1 MPICLPLPLFPIFLT
16 LFCMKGFFI
25 KKAFFDGWDN
35 LIAICLI
42 NIAYLGLIYL
52 GFIVFMGVPS
62 LSALAIP
69 VLLLVISIFMGASAS
84 AVHNYSDYKGD
95 TWSALRYGLVRNI
108 RHSLF
113 FALLLILAVLNI
125 ILIIPFYLSYGNA
138 FGILISV
145 VLLWIEL
152 ILLLCLPYYF
162 PLMNH
167 LPADRPLKTA
177 KKCFIIVGD
186 NFGFTIF
193 FFLYNI
199 VCAAMSVFTMGIIPG
214 ITGMQLAAE
223 DAIRLM
229 MMKYDYLEENPDAD
243 RKHIP
248 WEDILYDEKE
258 KVGPRSLKNMIFPWK

>member
-1 MPICLPLPLFPIFLT
+1 
-16 LFCMKGFFI
+16 MKGFFI

-95 TWSALRYGLVRNI
+95 TWSALRHGLVRNI

-113 FALLLILAVLNI
+113 FALLLILAVLNV

-229 MMKYDYLEENPDAD
+229 MMKYDYLEENPEAD

>member
-1 MPICLPLPLFPIFLT
+1 
-16 LFCMKGFFI
+16 MKGFFI

-35 LIAICLI
+35 LIGMVLF
-42 NIAYLGLIYL
+42 NIGY
-52 GFIVFMGVPS
+52 
-62 LSALAIP
+62 LAIAMAFFYGFVEMGAISP
-69 VLLLVISIFMGASAS
+69 MLSYLVLAVLLLLLSVLMGGTA
-84 AVHNYSDYKGD
+84 AVTKNYSDYSREAWAAFKEG
-95 TWSALRYGLVRNI
+95 VKRNI

-113 FALLLILAVLNI
+113 FALLLILAVLNV
-125 ILIIPFYLSYGNA
+125 ILIIPFYLSYANA

-145 VLLWIEL
+145 ILLWIEL

-229 MMKYDYLEENPDAD
+229 MMKYDYLEENPEAD

>member
-1 MPICLPLPLFPIFLT
+1 
-16 LFCMKGFFI
+16 MKGFFI

-35 LIAICLI
+35 LIGMVLF
-42 NIAYLGLIYL
+42 NIGY
-52 GFIVFMGVPS
+52 
-62 LSALAIP
+62 LAIAMAFFYGFVEMGSISP
-69 VLLLVISIFMGASAS
+69 MLSYLVLAVLLLLLSILMGGTA
-84 AVHNYSDYKGD
+84 AVTKNYSDYSREAWAAFKEGV
-95 TWSALRYGLVRNI
+95 RRNI

-113 FALLLILAVLNI
+113 FALLLILAVLNV
-125 ILIIPFYLSYGNA
+125 ILIIPFYLSYANA

-145 VLLWIEL
+145 ILLWIEL

-229 MMKYDYLEENPDAD
+229 MMKYDYLEENADAD
-243 RKHIP
+243 RRHIP
-248 WEDILYDEKE
+248 WDDLLYEEREKL
-258 KVGPRSLKNMIFPWK
+258 GPRTIKNMIFPWK